1 MSSQD
6 TPSSVIVIGAILMQV
21 DSPSFSFSLGDRDF
35 HHIYNVSP
43 TLIGILRG
51 ALMVWRL
58 APLKILSLN
67 TEEERSGMILKKRSL
82 LDW

>member
-1 MSSQD
+1 L
-6 TPSSVIVIGAILMQV
+6 VFWIVIGVVLVQLA
-21 DSPSFSFSLGDRDF
+21 SPNFSLCGDRDF